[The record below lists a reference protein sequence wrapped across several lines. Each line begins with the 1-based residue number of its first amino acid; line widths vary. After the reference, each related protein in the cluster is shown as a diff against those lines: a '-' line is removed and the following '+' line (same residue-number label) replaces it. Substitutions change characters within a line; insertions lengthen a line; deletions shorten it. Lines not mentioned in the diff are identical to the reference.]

1 MLKSYDQLTEDQ
13 KEEARRRWP
22 NEYET
27 LVYKTNGIEIA
38 FTAR

>member
-1 MLKSYDQLTEDQ
+1 MLNAFEQLSEEQ
-13 KEEARRRWP
+13 KEEARRLWP
-22 NEYET
+22 DEHKT